1 MTTATT
7 KTYQR
12 FTRSQRIE
20 HLLILASFV
29 ILALTGLPQK
39 YAGQPWAETMIGLFG
54 GIETTRVIHR
64 VAATVLMLESVYHVV
79 AVTFKIYVRRVHLT
93 MLPGLQDARD
103 FWGLILYLLGRRP
116 QRPAMGR
123 YAFDEK
129 VEYWSLVWGTLIM
142 ILTGFMLW
150 NPISTTRFL
159 PGEFIPAAKAA
170 HGGEALLA
178 VLAII
183 VWHMYHVHLRTFNKS
198 MFTGVLSEEEMRHEH
213 PAELAAIK
221 MGAATRVLD
230 PQKMQQRQRL
240 FLPVAA
246 VLSVALLGGVYWFVS
261 FEQTAIIT
269 LPVRATV
276 VVFAPQT
283 PTPIPPTPTSAPIAP
298 PATGVITWDGIIGPL
313 FAQKCVACHGALG
326 NLSLASYADAQKGGK
341 SGPIFVAGKPDDSLV
356 TMVLSGAAHPIK
368 LGEPELAQI
377 KAWIE
382 AGALEK

>member
-1 MTTATT
+1 MTATT

-12 FTRSQRIE
+12 FSRSQRVE
-20 HLLILASFV
+20 HLLIIASFV

-39 YAGQPWAETMIGLFG
+39 FIGQPWAEMMIGLFG

-64 VAATVLMLESVYHVV
+64 VSATVLMLESVYHVV
-79 AVTFKIYVRRVHLT
+79 AVVYKIYVRRVALS
-93 MLPGLQDARD
+93 MLPGPQDVRD

-116 QRPAMGR
+116 ERPAMGR

-198 MFTGVLSEEEMRHEH
+198 MFTGKLSEEAMRREH

-221 MGAATRVLD
+221 MGAARRTLD
-230 PQKMQQRQRL
+230 PQKMQRRQRL
-240 FLPVAA
+240 FYPAAA
-246 VLSVALLGGVYWFVS
+246 VLSAALLSGVYLFVT
-261 FEQTAIIT
+261 FEQTAITT
-269 LPVRATV
+269 LPARATV

-283 PTPIPPTPTSAPIAP
+283 PTPIPPMPTSAPIAQ
-298 PATGVITWDGIIGPL
+298 PATGVITWDGVIGPL
-313 FAQKCVACHGALG
+313 FAQKCVVCHGALG

-341 SGPIFVAGKPDDSLV
+341 SGPIFVAGKPNDSLV
-356 TMVLSGAAHPIK
+356 TTVLSGASHPIK
-368 LGEPELAQI
+368 LNEPELAQI
-377 KAWIE
+377 KAWIG
-382 AGALEK
+382 AGAPEK